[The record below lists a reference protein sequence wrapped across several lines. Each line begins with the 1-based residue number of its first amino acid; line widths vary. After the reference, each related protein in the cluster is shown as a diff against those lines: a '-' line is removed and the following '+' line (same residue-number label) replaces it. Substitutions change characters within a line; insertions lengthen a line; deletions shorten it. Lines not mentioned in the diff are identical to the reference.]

1 MVDEEHGEPQ
11 TPPAAADNNSYILG
25 SMGKFKVVVACLP
38 MHQLGAFSAA
48 AVAKEM
54 LFRFPRIRV
63 GMLVGIG
70 AGIPNDDNDPD
81 IRLGDV
87 VISSSPESGGVV
99 VYNFGKKLADGSFQ
113 SLSVLSRPPRSLGSA
128 LGKLKAEH
136 EMQENKVVHYIEKM
150 LEGCPVMRKKKNSH
164 PGLSADRLFQ
174 PDYLHVSGKTCA
186 KCDTS
191 MQVEREERLD
201 ENPVIHYGTIASGSA
216 VIKDALTRDE
226 IRDKHGA
233 ICLEMEA
240 AGLMNN
246 FPCIVICGISNY
258 ADSHKND
265 HWQPF
270 AAAAAAACAKEF
282 LEHVQPKAIDSE
294 PAVKDILNQG

>member
-1 MVDEEHGEPQ
+1 
-11 TPPAAADNNSYILG
+11 
-25 SMGKFKVVVACLP
+25 
-38 MHQLGAFSAA
+38 
-48 AVAKEM
+48 
-54 LFRFPRIRV
+54 
-63 GMLVGIG
+63 
-70 AGIPNDDNDPD
+70 
-81 IRLGDV
+81 
-87 VISSSPESGGVV
+87 
-99 VYNFGKKLADGSFQ
+99 
-113 SLSVLSRPPRSLGSA
+113 
-128 LGKLKAEH
+128 
-136 EMQENKVVHYIEKM
+136 
-150 LEGCPVMRKKKNSH
+150 
-164 PGLSADRLFQ
+164 
-174 PDYLHVSGKTCA
+174 
-186 KCDTS
+186 

-246 FPCIVICGISNY
+246 FPCIVIRGISNY
-258 ADSHKND
+258 AHSHKND